1 LADQKAKLIVKLT
14 DKVGNKRIFTNPPP
28 RDWNSQEA
36 MSSLNK
42 RTVQQIRRN
51 TNVRFREVVLPYV
64 SDERRWILANL
75 TNGKPTK
82 GWKSFVEDFNKEF
95 EGKKLVGVEGV
106 RPGRTHSSLTKEV
119 DRFGGFYSKGQVPKT
134 KGT

>member
-1 LADQKAKLIVKLT
+1 MADQKAKLIVKLT

-64 SDERRWILANL
+64 SDERRWILAN
-75 TNGKPTK
+75 GKPTK
-82 GWKSFVEDFNKEF
+82 GWKSFVEDFNMEF